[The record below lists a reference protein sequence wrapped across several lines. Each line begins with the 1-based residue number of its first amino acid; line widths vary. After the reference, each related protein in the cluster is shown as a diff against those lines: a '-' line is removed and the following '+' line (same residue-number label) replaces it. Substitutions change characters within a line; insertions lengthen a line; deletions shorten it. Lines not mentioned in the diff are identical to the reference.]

1 MQKPYRFVSVSV
13 VTLLLFTLVGQLAL
27 AAPPKPG
34 DGGGKIDTKAVQ
46 QPPIQLGT
54 SGGNAND
61 IANGYCCS
69 GTLGALVEIGQ
80 TQYILSNTHVF
91 AGDSAL
97 GGNQRIAVKGDPIT
111 QPGNVDIACRSNT
124 AQVVASLS
132 NWSPLLANRTTPV
145 DAAVAEV
152 AAGMVRPDGAIL
164 GIGVLSSDTLAAFPG
179 LLVKKTGR
187 TTGLTRSSVTA
198 INVAVTV
205 GYSTECAGTSFQ
217 TDFDGQ
223 ILIKNRGSR
232 FLNSGDSGSLMVE
245 DVSANPRAVGLL
257 FAGSSSIAV
266 ANPIGDVLGF
276 FGARM
281 VGASVGE
288 TSDDIAAGPDSLPR
302 GQLAKAIRLQQLH
315 GNRLARAAKGIGHGV
330 GAENGQAVIKVFVEE
345 LTPEALAATPRQI
358 EDVPVVVEAI
368 GKVVAF

>member
-27 AAPPKPG
+27 AAPPKPE
-34 DGGGKIDTKAVQ
+34 GGSKIDTKAVQ

-69 GTLGALVEIGQ
+69 GTLGALVEIAK

-91 AGDSAL
+91 AGDSVR
-97 GGNQRIAVKGDPIT
+97 GGNQRTAGKGDPIT

-187 TTGLTRSSVTA
+187 TTGLTRSSVSA
-198 INVAVTV
+198 INVAVIV
-205 GYSTECAGTSFQ
+205 GYSTECAGTEF
-217 TDFDGQ
+217 TTAFEGQ
-223 ILIKNRGSR
+223 IFIKNKGSR
-232 FLNSGDSGSLMVE
+232 FLNSGDSGSVMVE
-245 DVSANPRAVGLL
+245 DLSVSPRAVGLL
-257 FAGSSSIAV
+257 FAGSSTIAV
-266 ANPIGDVLGF
+266 ANPIGDVLGY

-281 VGASVGE
+281 VGASATGAP
-288 TSDDIAAGPDSLPR
+288 DDLAAGPDSMPR
-302 GQLAKAIRLQQLH
+302 GQLAKAMRLQQVH
-315 GNRLARAAKGIGHGV
+315 GNRLARAAKGLGHGV

-345 LTPEALAATPRQI
+345 ITPEALAAVPRDI